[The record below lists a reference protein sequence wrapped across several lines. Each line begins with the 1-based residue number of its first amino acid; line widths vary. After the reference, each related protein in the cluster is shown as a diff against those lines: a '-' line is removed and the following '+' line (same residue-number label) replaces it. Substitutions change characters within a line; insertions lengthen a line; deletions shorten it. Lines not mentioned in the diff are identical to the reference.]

1 MTRLL
6 NLSGNST
13 KAVHKVISDGFES
26 KYSEL
31 NIVRMEIA
39 NERTFSG
46 ATEIS
51 KTENESVLK
60 PAVLDEF
67 DEENQDKTAAILA
80 KRRKKRIELKEAAK
94 SKELDYS
101 YQVKNLDIYLYIYT
115 YHYIYFFDKI

>member
-1 MTRLL
+1 VTRLL